1 MLQEKDS
8 RNSNLENDIED
19 IRRELESER
28 KKSLVDEATIRKLE
42 GELKRKVEEANR
54 KQDQFYE
61 AAEKIKL
68 TEN

>member
-1 MLQEKDS
+1 MLQDKDA
-8 RNSNLENDIED
+8 RNSNLQNDID
-19 IRRELESER
+19 GLRDELEKER

-42 GELKRKVEEANR
+42 IELKKKIDESNK

-68 TEN
+68 T